1 MEKPETLPKQPEEQ
15 ETPIINPSWPSLPSP
30 TGTDS
35 PIQPGQ
41 REKPASPGPWKTQA
55 KGADDH
61 EKDRVGK
68 YAQYFKDNE
77 ILPIPEIIEKLEPRI
92 LSLVV
97 SDIKTRRLV
106 GLRKEAFEDL
116 LRKAGVPCLY
126 FCRRSFA
133 TWDVLLPTQ
142 EQAAKAA
149 SATITTKFFRLQP
162 EYMGTRRIRVTVC
175 NVPATVTGEV
185 LAAFLSRYGRVEE
198 SNLLRSASGTAY
210 GDHVFRLCLTR
221 EGFQAIPEII
231 ISRER
236 QMMVVVEGRRPRCW
250 SCKQLGH
257 ISKFCPQKDPP
268 SAAVST
274 ALTTTT
280 TATITTATISS
291 ATVKETGQVQ
301 PKKAEGGWTEV
312 TRKKKR
318 SPKKVEDKAS
328 TMTIT
333 AAASPAKGTDLERSP
348 QESPPKSPPKTSP
361 YIPKSVT
368 APIPRHIVEHPVP
381 PAKQSKSKK
390 KPIAETP
397 GTPMET
403 CTNLKRRRNSNE
415 GAAKKICA
423 GPPCIDDPLEGP
435 SNAFQPPPQQPPPQQ
450 APTQM
455 PIPFPPPLPLLPPPF
470 PPPPPPQYRI
480 TQHAPSELLQPP
492 QPIQLSQP
500 PQLSEPPP
508 PQPIQ
513 EEPRTRPHQIQP
525 RGRTHSLERQ
535 SPQHLFKTLSLP
547 SLSPF
552 SSPELF
558 PEMSQAG
565 KEPTVPVPAAPVPA
579 APVPAPEAPAA
590 QEARLKLSRKQA
602 KAAKREGQE
611 GTEEQIRKAVA
622 FCTVGLDS
630 VTDYQLRKLLKPL
643 LDLEKIQKKRICNP
657 LNFTSAAMVTTFI
670 RTAGDRT
677 KGVWKFLDTVRQ
689 TDVGVKLAEL
699 EHSSLRRCLP
709 FCSGRVPI
717 FVHPSF
723 YRSLKVRFPLDVGGV
738 SRDGRVTTELG
749 TGSLRQAVGILT
761 PEDFRPI
768 ISTD

>member
-1 MEKPETLPKQPEEQ
+1 MK
-15 ETPIINPSWPSLPSP
+15 I
-30 TGTDS
+30 
-35 PIQPGQ
+35 
-41 REKPASPGPWKTQA
+41 
-55 KGADDH
+55 
-61 EKDRVGK
+61 
-68 YAQYFKDNE
+68 
-77 ILPIPEIIEKLEPRI
+77 
-92 LSLVV
+92 
-97 SDIKTRRLV
+97 
-106 GLRKEAFEDL
+106 

-133 TWDVLLPTQ
+133 TLDVLLPTQ

-149 SATITTKFFRLQP
+149 STTITTKFFRLQP

-198 SNLLRSASGTAY
+198 SNLLRLASGTAY

-236 QMMVVVEGRRPRCW
+236 QMMVVVEGRRLRCW

-274 ALTTTT
+274 APTATT
-280 TATITTATISS
+280 TAIITTATISS
-291 ATVKETGQVQ
+291 ATAKESGQVQ

-312 TRKKKR
+312 SRKKKK
-318 SPKKVEDKAS
+318 SPQKVEDKAS

-333 AAASPAKGTDLERSP
+333 AAASPAKGTDSERSL
-348 QESPPKSPPKTSP
+348 QESPPKSPPKASP

-368 APIPRHIVEHPVP
+368 ASVPRHIVEHPVFP
-381 PAKQSKSKK
+381 ANKSSAKQSKSKK
-390 KPIAETP
+390 NPTAETS

-403 CTNLKRRRNSNE
+403 CTNLKRRRISYE
-415 GAAKKICA
+415 GAAKKMCA

-450 APTQM
+450 SPTQM
-455 PIPFPPPLPLLPPPF
+455 PIPFPPPVPFLPHPF

-480 TQHAPSELLQPP
+480 PQLAPPELLQPP

-500 PQLSEPPP
+500 PQPSEPPPPPP

-513 EEPRTRPHQIQP
+513 VEPQTRPHQIQP

-535 SPQHLFKTLSLP
+535 SSQHLFKTLSLP
-547 SLSPF
+547 SLSPS

-558 PEMSQAG
+558 PELSQAG

-579 APVPAPEAPAA
+579 EPVPAPEAPAA

-622 FCTVGLDS
+622 FCSVGLDS

-643 LDLEKIQKKRICNP
+643 LDLEKIPEKKNMQSFELYEC
-657 LNFTSAAMVTTFI
+657 SH
-670 RTAGDRT
+670 GDHFHLHGWRSYQ
-677 KGVWKFLDTVRQ
+677 GRMEVL
-689 TDVGVKLAEL
+689 GYG
-699 EHSSLRRCLP
+699 SSDRRGC
-709 FCSGRVPI
+709 
-717 FVHPSF
+717 
-723 YRSLKVRFPLDVGGV
+723 KVGGV
-738 SRDGRVTTELG
+738 GALLTKTMFTIL
-749 TGSLRQAVGILT
+749 LREGPHFCSPLLLQVIKGAV
-761 PEDFRPI
+761 PI
-768 ISTD
+768 G